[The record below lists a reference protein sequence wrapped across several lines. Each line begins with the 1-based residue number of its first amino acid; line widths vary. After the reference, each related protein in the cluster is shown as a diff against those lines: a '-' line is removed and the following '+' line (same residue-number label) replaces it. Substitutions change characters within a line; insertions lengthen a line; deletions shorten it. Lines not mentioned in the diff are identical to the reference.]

1 VTVAGVHLSPARLET
16 TVEGLA
22 EGAAAGSPC
31 AADLSAV
38 EMFRSL
44 PDAAVTDLAQ
54 RSRLRHFDAGEVV
67 FEEGEQG
74 DSLFVVREGLL
85 KVVRPTRG
93 RSLVL
98 DRLGPGRAFGELA
111 VLNSIPRLASV
122 IAVEPSEALE
132 IGKADLEA
140 VLDAHPLAV
149 RKMLGSLARSLTL
162 AKEELATHNAKLEH
176 EVRRRTAD
184 LHESQLE
191 VVRRLSRAAESRD
204 YGTGLHITRMSR
216 VAHLLARAARMEPD
230 DCELMLHAAPLHD
243 IGKIGIPDAVLLKPG
258 PLNPNEWE
266 QMKTHATIGAELLAG
281 SSSPIVKLGR
291 TIALTHH
298 ERWDGSGYPNG
309 LTADE
314 TPLVGRVCAIADVF
328 DALISKRPYKDAW
341 SFDDAA
347 AEIASQAGRQFD
359 PELVD
364 LFIALTPALRDLL
377 SNEEGHGD
385 AASVH

>member
-1 VTVAGVHLSPARLET
+1 MVPPAHLS
-16 TVEGLA
+16 LA
-22 EGAAAGSPC
+22 ADELAVGPFAKAVAAASPC
-31 AADLSAV
+31 SADLAAV

-44 PDAAVTDLAQ
+44 PDEAVADLAA
-54 RSRLRHFDAGEVV
+54 RCRLRHFDAGEVV
-67 FEEGEQG
+67 FEEGQVG

-93 RSLVL
+93 NNLVL
-98 DRLGPGRAFGELA
+98 DRLGPGRSFGELA
-111 VLNSIPRLASV
+111 VLNSSPRLASV
-122 IAVEPSEALE
+122 IAVEPSETLE
-132 IGKADLEA
+132 MGKADLED

-162 AKEELATHNAKLEH
+162 AKEELASHAQKLEQ
-176 EVRRRTAD
+176 EVRARTAD

-191 VVRRLSRAAESRD
+191 VVRRLGRAAESRD

-216 VAHLLARAARMEPD
+216 ISHLIARAARMEPD
-230 DCELMLHAAPLHD
+230 DCELLLHAAPLHD
-243 IGKIGIPDAVLLKPG
+243 IGKIGIPDAILLKPG
-258 PLNPNEWE
+258 SLDPDEWE
-266 QMKTHATIGAELLAG
+266 QMKTHATIGADLLSG

-291 TIALTHH
+291 EIALTHH
-298 ERWDGSGYPNG
+298 ERWDGSGYPRG
-309 LTADE
+309 LVADE

-328 DALISKRPYKDAW
+328 DALISKRPYKPAW

-347 AEIASQAGRQFD
+347 AEIVSQAGRQFD

-377 SNEEGHGD
+377 ESERDPE
-385 AASVH
+385 AAPDF